1 MVKRELAKDPTLKHE
16 NWDRFLPNFQKRNLS
31 KRRKPHKVTDKSKK
45 VYTPFPPAPEKSKID
60 KQLETGEY
68 FLSKQVKEQAL
79 KEKKEEQRKEKKIEK
94 MVEREKDFVP
104 PKEGGEG
111 EKKGGRK
118 RDREGYGLTEESE
131 EVDGNRGK
139 KKNKDKKYR
148 KGGGEEKSSKKRKVE
163 VEVR

>member
-79 KEKKEEQRKEKKIEK
+79 REKKEEQRKEKKLEK
-94 MVEREKDFVP
+94 TVEKEKDFVP
-104 PKEGGEG
+104 PKEDGEG
-111 EKKGGRK
+111 EKKKSKK
-118 RDREGYGLTEESE
+118 RSRGEGVGEPEVSE
-131 EVDGNRGK
+131 NGGK
-139 KKNKDKKYR
+139 KANKDKKSRR
-148 KGGGEEKSSKKRKVE
+148 KNGEEKGSKKRKVE

>member
-16 NWDRFLPNFQKRNLS
+16 NWDRFLPQFQKRNLS
-31 KRRKPHKVTDKSKK
+31 KRRKPHRVTDKSKK

-79 KEKKEEQRKEKKIEK
+79 REKKEEQRKEKKIEK
-94 MVEREKDFVP
+94 MAEREKDFVP
-104 PKEGGEG
+104 PKEDGKG
-111 EKKGGRK
+111 EKKKSKK
-118 RDREGYGLTEESE
+118 RSRDEHGQGAGEP
-131 EVDGNRGK
+131 EVNGNAGK
-139 KKNKDKKYR
+139 KKDKDKKQR
-148 KGGGEEKSSKKRKVE
+148 RENGEEKSSKKRKVE